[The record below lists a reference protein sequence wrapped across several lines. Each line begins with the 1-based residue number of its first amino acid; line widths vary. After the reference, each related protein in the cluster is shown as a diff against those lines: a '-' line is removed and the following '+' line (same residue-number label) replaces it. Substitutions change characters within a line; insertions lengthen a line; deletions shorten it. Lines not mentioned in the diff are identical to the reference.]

1 MDLFAILIQFFRPL
15 SSRIF
20 YTMEMN
26 LNAFFMEVFDL
37 IKNIDHST
45 VIRRIRDIK
54 GNDMYVLILQKAN
67 KFGLIFFL
75 LFPNKALML
84 QS

>member
-1 MDLFAILIQFFRPL
+1 MDLLAIRIQFLRPL

-20 YTMEMN
+20 YTMEMD
-26 LNAFFMEVFDL
+26 LNAFFVEVFDL

-45 VIRRIRDIK
+45 VIRRIWDIK

-67 KFGLIFFL
+67 KFELIFLL
-75 LFPNKALML
+75 LFPNKALMM